1 MRATWSGR
9 SPNFGGASVVTGH
22 RVADEKSAFR
32 LRVLSVLALVPVA
45 LGAVVAG
52 GWIYAGFVGLLA
64 GLMGLEWRRLSEVR
78 FGAPYGRLAGGIALA
93 VGLVAATLA
102 ALGRPREA
110 LVCVALGMVLAG
122 LLVRTRTAASLWA
135 SIGVALV
142 GLPAVAL
149 VWLRSVPELGLS
161 LLLWLLI
168 VVWTTDTAAYVVGR
182 GIGGPR
188 LAPSI
193 SPGKTW
199 AGLGGGVIG
208 ASLASTITAWALG
221 YERLA
226 QFAGLG
232 ALFAVLAQLGDLA
245 ESALKRRA
253 GVKDSGSL
261 IPGHGGVLDRVDGLL
276 LTAPALAVLVGSK
289 TWPSP

>member
-1 MRATWSGR
+1 
-9 SPNFGGASVVTGH
+9 
-22 RVADEKSAFR
+22 VADHGSAFR
-32 LRVLSVLALVPVA
+32 LRVLSALALVPVA
-45 LGAVVAG
+45 LGVVVAG
-52 GWIYAGFVGLLA
+52 GWIYAGFIGLLA
-64 GLMGLEWRRLSEVR
+64 VLMALEWRRLSEAR
-78 FGAPYGRLAGGIALA
+78 FGAPYGRLAGALALA
-93 VGLVAATLA
+93 VGLLATLLA
-102 ALGRPREA
+102 ALGRPRDA
-110 LVCVALGMVLAG
+110 LACVALGMVLAA
-122 LLVRTRTAASLWA
+122 LLARPRAAGALWA
-135 SIGVALV
+135 AIGVALI

-149 VWLRSVPELGLS
+149 VWLRAIPELGLD

-182 GIGGPR
+182 GVGGPR

-199 AGLGGGVIG
+199 SGLGGGVIG
-208 ASLASTITAWALG
+208 ASLASVITAWALG
-221 YERLA
+221 SERWV

-232 ALFAVLAQLGDLA
+232 AAFAVLAQLGDLA

-276 LTAPALAVLVGSK
+276 LTAPALTVLVGSEL
-289 TWPSP
+289 WSLP